1 VTRSVNKLAR
11 FIQSPLVILA
21 TFLISIGSF
30 SLALQ
35 ANAQAA
41 QEAKNRS
48 EFLQEVLCDVFQPV
62 AAQPLPPNVSAFGR
76 SLSDGTKRSVT
87 RLDCSP
93 EINDG
98 R

>member
-1 VTRSVNKLAR
+1 MTRSVSKFAR
-11 FIQSPLVILA
+11 FIQSPVVILV

-48 EFLQEVLCDVFQPV
+48 AFLQEVLCDVFQPV
-62 AAQPLPPNVSAFGR
+62 AGQPLPPNVSAFGR
-76 SLSDGTKRSVT
+76 SLSDGTKRSVD
-87 RLDCSP
+87 RLECTP